1 MIRALACVLFV
12 GALCAGCGN
21 KALTEAPPYEGALPA
36 VDPPLDAITH
46 RLSRVRERL
55 RLRGYHELPRQSR
68 AFVLEGQPR
77 VFPVDLPSGSCS
89 TFVALGSASLRDLRL
104 SMFDDEGA
112 SLATE
117 ELPGEAGLVHV
128 CPQTRASAM
137 PAYLAVEAREG
148 AGTVAL
154 AELSS
159 APGEGDG
166 FEGVFDDVLAPRE
179 PFADVEG
186 LLASARSVLG
196 ARGLVPDGGATIT
209 SVAEGGSVRATHT
222 FEAGHCYLVI
232 ARAAPS
238 VTDADLFA
246 FDAAGVEVARD
257 IGAGNEPSFER
268 CPAARES
275 LALEARA
282 FTGRGTLGMQV
293 LIGPARDSTPRDD
306 SASTAVSTALD
317 ATSAGTD
324 PSLSVGVAAA
334 ALAPLGFGAPLFVAE
349 HARIA
354 PGDVVTHE
362 AILGPGC
369 SLVMAAASSD
379 QIDVDLYLADTL
391 GRELDADTTVRSS
404 AVVRAC
410 ESAPT
415 VRRIAVKAYGRE
427 GSYAL
432 AIVRAPESI
441 TTVEGL
447 RAAEAEAPFR
457 ARGFVPREASDA
469 ELAEGERHASS
480 VEVARGRCVAIIAAG
495 GTGIRDVDLVLSDAS
510 GATLAS
516 DTAPAPYASASACA
530 SVESGLLVT
539 YEVVAFRGAG
549 RATLAVL
556 DDAPPEAGSR

>member
-1 MIRALACVLFV
+1 MMRAFAIAMLLAL
-12 GALCAGCGN
+12 AGCGN
-21 KALTEAPPYEGALPA
+21 EAESGRALYEGALPA
-36 VDPPLDAITH
+36 INPPLDAITH

-55 RLRGYHELPRQSR
+55 RLRGYHELPRQAR
-68 AFVLEGQPR
+68 TFVLEGEPR
-77 VFPVDLPSGSCS
+77 VIPVDLPSGSCS

-112 SLATE
+112 VLATE

-128 CPQTRASAM
+128 CPQTDARAM
-137 PAYLAVEAREG
+137 PAYLTIEAREG

-154 AELSS
+154 AELAS
-159 APGEGDG
+159 APGRGDG

-179 PFADVEG
+179 PFADVEA
-186 LLASARSVLG
+186 LIASARSVLRS
-196 ARGLVPDGGATIT
+196 RGLAPDGAATIA
-209 SVAEGGSVRATHT
+209 SVAEGGSVHTTHT
-222 FEAGHCYLVI
+222 FEPGHCYVVVG
-232 ARAAPS
+232 RAAPS

-257 IGAGNEPSFER
+257 IGAGSEPSFER
-268 CPAARES
+268 CPTVRES

-282 FTGRGTLGMQV
+282 FAGRGGLGLQV
-293 LIGPARDSTPRDD
+293 LIGPARDASARDD
-306 SASTAVSTALD
+306 GASDVSTALD
-317 ATSAGTD
+317 AASDGVD
-324 PSLSVGVAAA
+324 PSIAVGVAAA
-334 ALAPLGFGAPLFVAE
+334 ALAPLGFAAPLFVAE

-379 QIDVDLYLADTL
+379 QIDVDLYLADTN
-391 GRELDADTTVRSS
+391 GRELDADTSVRSS
-404 AVVRAC
+404 AVIRAC
-410 ESAPT
+410 EPSPS

-441 TTVEGL
+441 TSVEGL

-457 ARGFVPREASDA
+457 ARGFVPRASSDA
-469 ELAEGERHASS
+469 ELGEGEHYARSI
-480 VEVARGRCVAIIAAG
+480 EVAAGRCVAVIAAG

-510 GATLAS
+510 GATIAS
-516 DTAPAPYASASACA
+516 DTAPGAYASASACA
-530 SVESGLLVT
+530 PTSALIVTCELV
-539 YEVVAFRGAG
+539 VFRGAG
-549 RATLAVL
+549 RATLSVL
-556 DDAPPEAGSR
+556 DDVPREGVP

>member
-1 MIRALACVLFV
+1 MRRARALALSL
-12 GALCAGCGN
+12 ALATAACEDKQGDDAT
-21 KALTEAPPYEGALPA
+21 AYEGALPA

-55 RLRGYHELPRQSR
+55 RLRGYRELPRQSR

-77 VFPVDLPSGSCS
+77 VIPLDLPSSSCS

-104 SMFDDEGA
+104 SVLDEEGA
-112 SLATE
+112 PLATE
-117 ELPGEAGLVHV
+117 EIQGEAGLVHV
-128 CPQTRASAM
+128 CPQTSASTL

-154 AELSS
+154 AELAS

-186 LLASARSVLG
+186 QLASTRAVLR
-196 ARGLVPDGGATIT
+196 ARGLVPDGAATIA
-209 SVAEGGSVRATHT
+209 SVAEGGSVHATHA
-222 FEAGHCYLVI
+222 FEPGHCYLVV

-246 FDAAGVEVARD
+246 FDEAGVEVARD
-257 IGAGNEPSFER
+257 IGAGSEASFER
-268 CPAARES
+268 CPQERES

-282 FTGRGTLGMQV
+282 FAGRGGLGLQV
-293 LIGPARDSTPRDD
+293 LVGPGRDADARTE
-306 SASTAVSTALD
+306 SAPTEVSTALD
-317 ATSAGTD
+317 AVGEGAD
-324 PSLSVGVAAA
+324 PSLTVGVSAA
-334 ALAPLGFGAPLFVAE
+334 ALARLGFAAPLFVAE

-369 SLVMAAASSD
+369 SLLMAAASSD
-379 QIDVDLYLADTL
+379 QIDVDLYLADTQ
-391 GRELDADTTVRSS
+391 GHELDADTAVRSS

-427 GSYAL
+427 GSYSL

-441 TTVEGL
+441 TSVEGL

-457 ARGFVPREASDA
+457 ARGFVPRESRDA
-469 ELAEGERHASS
+469 ELVEGESRSRS
-480 VEVARGRCVAIIAAG
+480 IEVAPGRCVAVVAAG

-516 DTAPAPYASASACA
+516 DTAPAPYAAASACA
-530 SVESGLLVT
+530 SAEASLLVT
-539 YEVVAFRGAG
+539 YEVVAFRGVG
-549 RATLAVL
+549 RATVSVL
-556 DDAPPEAGSR
+556 DDAPPDAGVP

>member
-1 MIRALACVLFV
+1 MTRALGLVVLLSLTAC
-12 GALCAGCGN
+12 GAKDDAES
-21 KALTEAPPYEGALPA
+21 TRYEGALPVVA
-36 VDPPLDAITH
+36 PPLDAITH

-55 RLRGYHELPRQSR
+55 RLRGYRELAHQSR
-68 AFVLEGQPR
+68 VFVLEGQPR
-77 VFPVDLPSGSCS
+77 VLPVDLPSGSCS

-104 SMFDDEGA
+104 SVFDDEGE

-117 ELPGEAGLVHV
+117 DIPGEAGLVHV

-137 PAYLAVEAREG
+137 PAYLAIEAREG

-154 AELSS
+154 AELAS
-159 APGEGDG
+159 APGEGEG
-166 FEGVFDDVLAPRE
+166 FQGVFDDVLAPRE
-179 PFADVEG
+179 PFADVEAQ
-186 LLASARSVLG
+186 LASVRTVLR
-196 ARGLVPDGGATIT
+196 ARGLLPEGAATIS
-209 SVAEGGSVRATHT
+209 SVAEGGSVHAAHA
-222 FEAGHCYLVI
+222 FEPGHCYLVV

-246 FDAAGVEVARD
+246 FDASGVEVARD
-257 IGAGNEPSFER
+257 IGAGSEPSFER
-268 CPAARES
+268 CPVQAET
-275 LALEARA
+275 LALEARV
-282 FTGRGTLGMQV
+282 FTGRGALGVQV
-293 LIGPARDSTPRDD
+293 LIGPPRDGASTPG
-306 SASTAVSTALD
+306 SAPSEVGAALD
-317 ATSAGTD
+317 AVEASTD
-324 PSLSVGVAAA
+324 PGIAVGVSAA
-334 ALAPLGFGAPLFVAE
+334 ALARLGFGAPLFVAE

-379 QIDVDLYLADTL
+379 QIDVDLYLADTS
-391 GRELDADTTVRSS
+391 GRELDADTALRSS

-410 ESAPT
+410 EETPA

-441 TTVEGL
+441 TTIEAL

-457 ARGFVPREASDA
+457 ARGFVPRESSDA
-469 ELAEGERHASS
+469 ELAEGARQERSI
-480 VEVARGRCVAIIAAG
+480 EVAAGRCIAVVAAG
-495 GTGIRDVDLVLSDAS
+495 GNGIRDVDLVLSDAS

-530 SVESGLLVT
+530 SDRGTLLVT
-539 YEVVAFRGAG
+539 YEVIAFRGAG
-549 RATLAVL
+549 RATVSVL
-556 DDAPPEAGSR
+556 DDAAPDPAGR